1 MNLISLKRFK
11 NHQESIQFLKASK
24 RQFFKNFYNFPF
36 FLVGV
41 ICSKFLRKITSFP
54 LIWKQWLLN
63 NVFWGPFAFFG
74 TFANFKNFG
83 CLLTCSSINFNFR
96 GGLRYWKS
104 RFFLDPEFS
113 WKFGGRKLVYIVDF
127 EPESH
132 IIQEVKNSS
141 RVKNLIALKGNSS

>member
-96 GGLRYWKS
+96 EWSPILKIQVFSGSRIFLEVWWKKIWLWAWIS
-104 RFFLDPEFS
+104 NL
-113 WKFGGRKLVYIVDF
+113 
-127 EPESH
+127 ESH
-132 IIQEVKNSS
+132 KVNFNQVHK
-141 RVKNLIALKGNSS
+141 